1 MARAALGWGIVEL
14 AENAG
19 ISTNTLVRLE
29 KGEDLKRS
37 TIESI
42 RSALENAGV
51 EFIDNDVAFGIIVN
65 KTATLQ
71 SYRPIEK

>member
-42 RSALENAGV
+42 RSVLENAGV
-51 EFIDNDVAFGIIVN
+51 EFIDNDVTFGILVN

-71 SYRPIEK
+71 SRRPIEK